1 MRTTRDKSPIPP
13 TTVSF
18 GKQMRQ
24 AHFSFAPSYTP
35 LNHGSFGSFP
45 SCVREYQRRLQR
57 ETEARPDTFIRFI
70 YPGLLREAREAVAP
84 LLGADTDE
92 VVFVPNAL
100 TAINT
105 TLRNLTYQDS
115 DVIIYFSTIYDACHK
130 TIQSLE
136 ETTSVRSYCIEL
148 VYPIEDNEIVDKF
161 RSAILE
167 VQNQGKSVKLAL
179 FDTVLTFPG
188 VRFPWESLVPIC
200 RQYGILSCI
209 DGAHGIGHIDLRHAS
224 RIGPDFFITNCYKW
238 LMVPRGCTVLYVP
251 YRNQALI
258 RTTYPTGEG
267 YQPVEDRA
275 EMSERNYFVN
285 LFERVST
292 VDATPYLC
300 VTEALKFRDQV
311 CGGEENVRKYGVN
324 MAKKGG
330 ELMAAIMGTEVLE
343 NRAGTLRDCFFTNV
357 RLPLDVVTDGSQE
370 ENYTGSMLARDGQA
384 VADWITKTT
393 VEEYET
399 FIATRFYAGAFW
411 VRISSQIYLDRA
423 DFEWAANV
431 LLELCGRARK
441 GIPLP
446 KQSRMIIA

>member
-1 MRTTRDKSPIPP
+1 MRTTQDNSSITP

-24 AHFSFAPSYTP
+24 AHFNFAPSYTP

-45 SCVREYQRRLQR
+45 SGVREHQRRLQR
-57 ETEARPDTFIRFI
+57 ETEARPDTFIRFE
-70 YPGLLREAREAVAP
+70 YPGLLREAREVVAP
-84 LLGADTDE
+84 LLGAETDE

-105 TLRNLTYQDS
+105 VLRNLTYRDG
-115 DVIIYFSTIYDACHK
+115 DVIVYFSTIYDACHK

-136 ETTSVRSYCIEL
+136 ETTRVRGHCVEL
-148 VYPIEDNEIVDKF
+148 VYPIEDNEILDKF

-200 RQYGILSCI
+200 REYRILSCI

-224 RIGPDFFITNCYKW
+224 QVGPDFFITNCYKW

-267 YQPVEDRA
+267 YQPVEHRV

-285 LFERVST
+285 LFEKVST
-292 VDATPYLC
+292 VDTTPYIC
-300 VTEALKFRDQV
+300 VTEALKFRTQV
-311 CGGEENVRKYGVN
+311 CGGEENVRNYSVN
-324 MAKKGG
+324 LAKEGG
-330 ELMAAIMGTEVLE
+330 ELMAAIMRTEVLE

-357 RLPLDVVTDGSQE
+357 RLPLDVVAGESQE
-370 ENYTGSMLARDGQA
+370 NQTGKVLARDGQA

-399 FIATRFYAGAFW
+399 FIATRYYAGAFW

-431 LLELCGRARK
+431 LLELCGRVRK
-441 GIPLP
+441 GIRPS
-446 KQSRMIIA
+446 KQSNMIVA